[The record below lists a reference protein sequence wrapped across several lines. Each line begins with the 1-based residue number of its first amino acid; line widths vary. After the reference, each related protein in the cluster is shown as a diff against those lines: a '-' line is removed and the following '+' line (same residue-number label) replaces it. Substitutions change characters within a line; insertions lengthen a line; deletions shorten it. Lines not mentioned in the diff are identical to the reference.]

1 MRNVAG
7 RSPDCFQFVTTRV
20 HYGAMSDDLP
30 SPSRGSFSELHPVPT
45 RRLARLWIVAIALA
59 TSMLACRIPGKS
71 IVSKYHNVDQF
82 NFDVA
87 MGPKQYHIEG
97 YLTRSAE
104 NGRRPALLVL
114 NGGDDNVD
122 RCVQMSQGIA
132 TMGIQVACVNIP
144 GYGGS
149 SGPSRFV
156 GQPSVLASR
165 RALDMLA
172 GRTDVDSKRL
182 AVWGLGH
189 GALAA
194 GLLMDYDSRPRVLI
208 FESGCY
214 DPLTLWPV
222 APLRT
227 KLSILREVWPSKRIL
242 KERSVIANL
251 PPKLECSVL
260 IMHGERD
267 NRVPLGQAVKLADAL
282 RVRGAKVSTCYFPR
296 ASHNLG
302 KRVEPE
308 LRAFLRDNL
317 LDTDRAAAS

>member
-1 MRNVAG
+1 M
-7 RSPDCFQFVTTRV
+7 
-20 HYGAMSDDLP
+20 HL
-30 SPSRGSFSELHPVPT
+30 VPT

-59 TSMLACRIPGKS
+59 ASMLACRIPGKS
-71 IVSKYHNVDQF
+71 IESKYKNVDQF

-87 MGPKQYHIEG
+87 AGPKNYHIEG

-104 NGRRPALLVL
+104 QGRRPGLLVL
-114 NGGDDNVD
+114 NGGEGNVE

-132 TMGIQVACVNIP
+132 AMGIQVACVNIP
-144 GYGGS
+144 GYGKS

-172 GRTDVDSKRL
+172 ARTDVDSSRL

-194 GLLMDYDSRPRVLI
+194 GLLMDYDSRPRALI
-208 FESGCY
+208 LESGCY
-214 DPLTLWPV
+214 DPLTLWPQ
-222 APLRT
+222 AGLST

-251 PPKLECSVL
+251 PPKLDCSVL

-267 NRVPLGQAVKLADAL
+267 NRVPVGQAVKLADAL
-282 RVRGAKVSTCYFPR
+282 RVRGAKVSTRYFPQ
-296 ASHNLG
+296 ASHDLG

-317 LDTDRAAAS
+317 LDTNRAAAS

>member
-1 MRNVAG
+1 
-7 RSPDCFQFVTTRV
+7 
-20 HYGAMSDDLP
+20 MSDDLSSP
-30 SPSRGSFSELHPVPT
+30 SPHLSAETFAAPV
-45 RRLARLWIVAIALA
+45 RRLVRLSIVAIVLA
-59 TSMLACRIPGKS
+59 VSMLACRIPGKS
-71 IVSKYHNVDQF
+71 IESGYKNVDQF

-87 MGPKQYHIEG
+87 MGPRNYHIEG

-104 NGRRPALLVL
+104 NGRRPGLLVL
-114 NGGDDNVD
+114 NGGEGNVE
-122 RCVQMSQGIA
+122 RCVKMSQGIA
-132 TMGIQVACVNIP
+132 AMGIQVACVNIP
-144 GYGGS
+144 GYGSS

-165 RALDMLA
+165 RALDILA
-172 GRTDVDSKRL
+172 GRTDVDSTRL

-189 GALAA
+189 GAVAA
-194 GLLMDYDSRPRVLI
+194 GLLMDYDSRPRALI
-208 FESGCY
+208 LESGFY
-214 DPLTLWPV
+214 DPVTLWPR

-251 PPKLECSVL
+251 PPKLGCSVL

-267 NRVPLGQAVKLADAL
+267 NRVPVEQAVKLADAL
-282 RVRGAKVSTCYFPR
+282 RVRGAKVSTRYFPQ
-296 ASHNLG
+296 ASHDLG

-317 LDTDRAAAS
+317 LDTNRAAAS

>member
-1 MRNVAG
+1 MAIV
-7 RSPDCFQFVTTRV
+7 
-20 HYGAMSDDLP
+20 
-30 SPSRGSFSELHPVPT
+30 
-45 RRLARLWIVAIALA
+45 LAA
-59 TSMLACRIPGKS
+59 SMAACRIPGKS
-71 IVSKYHNVDQF
+71 IASNYKNVDQF

-87 MGPKQYHIEG
+87 MGPKNYHIEG

-104 NGRRPALLVL
+104 NGRRPGLLVL
-114 NGGDDNVD
+114 NGGEGNVD

-132 TMGIQVACVNIP
+132 AMGIQVACVSIP
-144 GYGGS
+144 GYGNS

-172 GRTDVDSKRL
+172 GRTDVDASRL

-189 GALAA
+189 GAVAA

-208 FESGCY
+208 LESGCY
-214 DPLTLWPV
+214 DMLTLWPE

-242 KERSVIANL
+242 KERSVIAHL

-267 NRVPLGQAVKLADAL
+267 NRMPVRQAVKLADAL
-282 RVRGAKVSTCYFPR
+282 RARGAKVETRYFPQ
-296 ASHNLG
+296 ASHDLG

-308 LRAFLRDNL
+308 LRAFLRENL
-317 LDTDRAAAS
+317 LDTNRAAAS

>member
-1 MRNVAG
+1 MRL
-7 RSPDCFQFVTTRV
+7 T
-20 HYGAMSDDLP
+20 
-30 SPSRGSFSELHPVPT
+30 
-45 RRLARLWIVAIALA
+45 RLWIVAIAVA

-71 IVSKYHNVDQF
+71 IESNYKNVDQF

-87 MGPKQYHIEG
+87 MGPKNYHIEG

-104 NGRRPALLVL
+104 NGRLPGLLVL
-114 NGGDDNVD
+114 NGGEGNVE
-122 RCVQMSQGIA
+122 RCVKMSQDIA
-132 TMGIQVACVNIP
+132 AMGIQVACVNIP
-144 GYGGS
+144 GYGKS

-156 GQPSVLASR
+156 GQPSVVASR

-172 GRTDVDSKRL
+172 ARIDVDSTRL

-189 GALAA
+189 GAVAA
-194 GLLMDYDSRPRVLI
+194 GLLMDYDSRPRALI
-208 FESGCY
+208 LESGLY
-214 DPLTLWPV
+214 DPLTLWPD

-251 PPKLECSVL
+251 PPKLGCSVL

-267 NRVPLGQAVKLADAL
+267 NRVPVGQAVKLADAL
-282 RVRGAKVSTCYFPR
+282 RVRGAKVSTRYFPQ
-296 ASHNLG
+296 ASHDLG

-317 LDTDRAAAS
+317 LDTNRAAAS

>member
-1 MRNVAG
+1 MKL
-7 RSPDCFQFVTTRV
+7 T
-20 HYGAMSDDLP
+20 
-30 SPSRGSFSELHPVPT
+30 
-45 RRLARLWIVAIALA
+45 RLWIVTIALA

-71 IVSKYHNVDQF
+71 IESNYKNVDQF

-87 MGPKQYHIEG
+87 MGPKNYHIEG

-104 NGRRPALLVL
+104 NGRLPGLLVL
-114 NGGDDNVD
+114 NGGEGNVD
-122 RCVQMSQGIA
+122 RCVKMSQDIA
-132 TMGIQVACVNIP
+132 AMGIQVACVNIP
-144 GYGGS
+144 GYGNS

-156 GQPSVLASR
+156 GQPSVVASR

-172 GRTDVDSKRL
+172 ARLDVDSTRL

-189 GALAA
+189 GAVAA
-194 GLLMDYDSRPRVLI
+194 GLLMDYDSRPRALI
-208 FESGCY
+208 LESGLY
-214 DPLTLWPV
+214 DPLTLWPE

-251 PPKLECSVL
+251 PPKLGCSVL

-267 NRVPLGQAVKLADAL
+267 NRVPVGQAVKLADAL
-282 RVRGAKVSTCYFPR
+282 RVRGAKVSTRYFPQ
-296 ASHNLG
+296 ASHDLG

-317 LDTDRAAAS
+317 LDANRAAAS

>member
-1 MRNVAG
+1 
-7 RSPDCFQFVTTRV
+7 
-20 HYGAMSDDLP
+20 MSDDLP
-30 SPSRGSFSELHPVPT
+30 SPSPHLSAKTFAAPV
-45 RRLARLWIVAIALA
+45 RRLASLSIVALALA
-59 TSMLACRIPGKS
+59 VSMLACRIPGKS
-71 IVSKYHNVDQF
+71 IESSYKNVDQF

-87 MGPKQYHIEG
+87 MGPRNYHIEG

-104 NGRRPALLVL
+104 NGRRPGLLVL
-114 NGGDDNVD
+114 NGGEGNVE
-122 RCVQMSQGIA
+122 RCVKMSQGIA
-132 TMGIQVACVNIP
+132 AMGIQVACVNIP
-144 GYGGS
+144 GYGSS

-165 RALDMLA
+165 RALDILA
-172 GRTDVDSKRL
+172 GRTDVDSTRL

-189 GALAA
+189 GAVAA
-194 GLLMDYDSRPRVLI
+194 GLLMDYDSRPRALI
-208 FESGCY
+208 LESGCY
-214 DPLTLWPV
+214 DPVTLWPR

-251 PPKLECSVL
+251 PPKLGCSVL

-267 NRVPLGQAVKLADAL
+267 NRVPVDQAVKLADAL
-282 RVRGAKVSTCYFPR
+282 RVRGAKVSTRYFPQ
-296 ASHNLG
+296 ASHDLG

-317 LDTDRAAAS
+317 LDTNRAAAS